1 VQDNNG
7 GRVAADTATGQIA
20 AFMDQGKEE
29 SGTVQVYAGPN
40 RVAALGGSA
49 TGGLLNLFNLK
60 GKAVFVAGSAADG
73 TGGLFSIRTGE
84 GTQVVRASAE
94 PEPEIAVYSDDGKQ
108 KRVISAPAK
117 Q

>member
-1 VQDNNG
+1 VRDNAG
-7 GRVAADTATGQIA
+7 GQCSVSTASGQMA
-20 AFMDQGKEE
+20 VLLDQGKEE

-73 TGGLFSIRTGE
+73 TGGLFSIRTGD
-84 GTQVVRASAE
+84 GTQVVRGSAE
-94 PEPEIAVYSDDGKQ
+94 PEPEVAVYSDDGKQ

-117 Q
+117 P